1 MGQTLEPP
9 TILCE
14 RVKQVRNAHELS
26 QADFAKRLGI
36 NRAHISRIESGK
48 SVPSEQL
55 LRLIAHEYDISWK
68 WLTRGEGHMPQKF
81 AILKAHQDELDLRAF
96 DTLLTIFYQVNVWLM
111 MRLFSE
117 LDKYSREVP
126 EPLPP
131 AVVKSLKTIKQY
143 LPLDKIHPLIDKIL
157 ADSTEQ
163 E

>member
-1 MGQTLEPP
+1 MGQALEPP

-55 LRLIAHEYDISWK
+55 LRLIAHEYDISWA
-68 WLTRGEGHMPQKF
+68 WLMRGEGYMPQKF
-81 AILKAHQDELDLRAF
+81 AVFKTHQRELDLRAF
-96 DTLLTIFYQVNVWLM
+96 DTLLTIFYLVNIGLM
-111 MRLFSE
+111 GRLFSE
-117 LDKYSREVP
+117 LDKYSRELSG
-126 EPLPP
+126 PLPP
-131 AVVKSLKTIKQY
+131 AVVKGLKAIKQY

-157 ADSTEQ
+157 ADSTEP